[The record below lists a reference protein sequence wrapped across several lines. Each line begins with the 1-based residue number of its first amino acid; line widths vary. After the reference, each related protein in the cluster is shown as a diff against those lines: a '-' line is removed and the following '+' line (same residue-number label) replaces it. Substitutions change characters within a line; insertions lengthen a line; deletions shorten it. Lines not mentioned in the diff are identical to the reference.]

1 MLGLR
6 RTFFLPPE
14 AAFAFAS
21 FDFSAA
27 MLCDDVELQPGQ
39 PTSIVEE
46 VDLGKHNPAGTG
58 GGGYV
63 LEAPRGAAG
72 GGW

>member
-39 PTSIVEE
+39 PTRLRPLS
-46 VDLGKHNPAGTG
+46 
-58 GGGYV
+58 V
-63 LEAPRGAAG
+63 LQKGDIHPYE
-72 GGW
+72 

>member
-1 MLGLR
+1 MRVRRQRQGAARRVFGLR

-39 PTSIVEE
+39 PTRLRPLS
-46 VDLGKHNPAGTG
+46 
-58 GGGYV
+58 V
-63 LEAPRGAAG
+63 LQKGDIHPYE
-72 GGW
+72 